1 MKVRVI
7 SAIVAFA
14 ILIPIICLGGYPYA
28 IVMGILSILAYKEV
42 LDLKKSHNKIPNLIK
57 IIGMVVLLYLILGN
71 YGIYSLSYSISY
83 SRILLPVI
91 LMLIPTIFYDKKK
104 YSTSDAFYMI
114 GSIFLLGLIFNLLIV
129 LRNINVYLLVYL
141 LSIAVLTDTFA
152 FAIGCLIGKHKL
164 LPSVSPKKTWEG
176 ALAGLIG
183 GTAIS
188 LIIYINL
195 VGDFSIKL
203 LFITLA
209 LSIIGQIG
217 DLVYSRIKRENEIK
231 DFSNIV
237 PGHGGILD
245 RIDSLSF
252 TIFAYVIILWF
263 L

>member
-1 MKVRVI
+1 
-7 SAIVAFA
+7 
-14 ILIPIICLGGYPYA
+14 
-28 IVMGILSILAYKEV
+28 
-42 LDLKKSHNKIPNLIK
+42 
-57 IIGMVVLLYLILGN
+57 MVVLLYLILGN

-183 GTAIS
+183 GTAILKS
-188 LIIYINL
+188 
-195 VGDFSIKL
+195 
-203 LFITLA
+203 
-209 LSIIGQIG
+209 
-217 DLVYSRIKRENEIK
+217 
-231 DFSNIV
+231 
-237 PGHGGILD
+237 
-245 RIDSLSF
+245 
-252 TIFAYVIILWF
+252 
-263 L
+263 